1 MRFYEIKKGNHYA
14 SISIFE
20 KIGGIGWKIKTLSVR
35 FVFRKECWWAP
46 PRNQDDYDLNKL
58 AGIGFGTNHHNNS
71 VRLAW
76 VPDFESQG
84 MIKVYGYTYDEKKAG
99 QKFTMTFIKSVHVQD
114 TITGKIDSRD
124 GGYFITVNDV
134 TIRMDNVNS
143 DPNLCFKLYPYFGGN
158 NTAPHDMVI
167 ELEMNG

>member
-1 MRFYEIKKGNHYA
+1 MRFYLIKKGNHYA
-14 SISIFE
+14 SMSIFE
-20 KIGGIGWKIKTLSVR
+20 KIGAIGWKINTLSLR

-46 PRNQDDYDLNKL
+46 PRNQDDYDQNKL

-71 VRLAW
+71 VRLTW
-76 VPDFESQG
+76 VPDFENQG
-84 MIKVYGYTYDEKKAG
+84 MIKVYGYTYDENKAG
-99 QKFTMTFIKSVHVQD
+99 PKFTSTFIKSVHVQD
-114 TITGKIDSRD
+114 TITGKIESRD
-124 GGYFITVNDV
+124 GGYFITVNEV

-143 DPNLCFKLYPYFGGN
+143 DPNLCFKLFPYFGGN